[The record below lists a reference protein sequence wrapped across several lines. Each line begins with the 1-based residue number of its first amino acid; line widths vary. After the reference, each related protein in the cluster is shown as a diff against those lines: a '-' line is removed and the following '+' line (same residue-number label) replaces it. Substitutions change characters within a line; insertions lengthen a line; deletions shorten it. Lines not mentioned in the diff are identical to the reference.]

1 MKFDTTA
8 KLATINFLTSLFF
21 LSPIATFFYMQ
32 RGLNLFEIVSLEAVL
47 VVFITLF
54 NVPTGIFADKYGRK
68 ASIIAFCMLLI
79 TSEIILLFSSGF
91 WMFAIAFAMS
101 GIAIAFSS
109 GAWEALLYDSLKEQK
124 KERLMRKAMGTVTS
138 SALAAS
144 VIANVIGSIIA
155 ADLSMQT
162 FVLLIEMTIIVM
174 AIGILF
180 SFTLKEPEYKQQNKE
195 QNPFKLFAEGIK
207 QIKSNPSLLRIILLY
222 VFSSPFFI
230 VLTLLYQPYFKFVGV
245 NVAWFGT
252 IIAIALI
259 LSALAGKYAYKVE
272 EKLGVKLGM
281 LLVTLTPG
289 IFYILIAI
297 AKNLFIAIAS
307 VMVIMAFNGFRE
319 PLFSHYRNVHLSSFN
334 RATTL
339 SIISLLASAYEAV
352 ARPAIG
358 WVANININWAFL
370 AIGVIVIVTSL
381 TIRLNPE
388 HVKHVVKSEF

>member
-1 MKFDTTA
+1 VF
-8 KLATINFLTSLFF
+8 LAI
-21 LSPIATFFYMQ
+21 
-32 RGLNLFEIVSLEAVL
+32 
-47 VVFITLF
+47 F
-54 NVPTGIFADKYGRK
+54 NIPTGMFADKYGRK
-68 ASIIAFCMLLI
+68 ASIIAFGVLLI
-79 TSEIILLFSSGF
+79 ISEIILLFSSGF

-101 GIAIAFSS
+101 GAAIAFVS
-109 GAWEALLYDSLKEQK
+109 GAWEALLYDSLKAQK
-124 KERLMRKAMGTVTS
+124 KEHLMKKAMGTVTS

-155 ADLSMQT
+155 ADLSMQS
-162 FVLLIEMTIIVM
+162 FVLLIKMTIIVI
-174 AIGILF
+174 AVGILL
-180 SFTLKEPEYKQQNKE
+180 SFTLKEPKYKQQGTE

-207 QIKSNPSLLRIILLY
+207 QIKSNPALLKIIALY

-230 VLTLLYQPYFKFVGV
+230 VLTLLYQPYFKSIGI

-272 EKLGVKLGM
+272 EKLGVKWGM

-289 IFYILIAI
+289 IFYIFMAI
-297 AKNLFIAIAS
+297 AKNLFVAIAS
-307 VMVIMAFNGFRE
+307 VMAIMAFDGFRR
-319 PLFSHYRNVHLSSFN
+319 PLFSHYQNVHINSFN

-339 SIISLLASAYEAV
+339 SMIALLASAYEAV

-358 WVANININWAFL
+358 WVANINISWAFL
-370 AIGVIVIVTSL
+370 AIGVIVIVAAL
-381 TIRLNPE
+381 TIRLKPE